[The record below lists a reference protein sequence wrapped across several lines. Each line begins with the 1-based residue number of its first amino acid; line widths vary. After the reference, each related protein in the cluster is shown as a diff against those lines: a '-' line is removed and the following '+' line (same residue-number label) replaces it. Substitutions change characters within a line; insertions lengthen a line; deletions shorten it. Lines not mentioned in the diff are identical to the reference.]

1 MDNGIIHTYFCFW
14 HRVRVVNET
23 AAIDVWRLR
32 WYNFYIRTHISA
44 GGEVQPPFLEA
55 SKSNDDKLIVSHEEA
70 SFYGFTLLRHKLR
83 DLCHFSLSLTTRC

>member
-1 MDNGIIHTYFCFW
+1 M
-14 HRVRVVNET
+14 VNET

-55 SKSNDDKLIVSHEEA
+55 SKSNDDKLIVSHEEEENHHPFMG
-70 SFYGFTLLRHKLR
+70 SL
-83 DLCHFSLSLTTRC
+83 FSAIN

>member
-1 MDNGIIHTYFCFW
+1 MDDRNIGTYFCFW

-55 SKSNDDKLIVSHEEA
+55 SKSNDDKLIVSHEGRVHLWVH
-70 SFYGFTLLRHKLR
+70 S
-83 DLCHFSLSLTTRC
+83 SLP

>member
-32 WYNFYIRTHISA
+32 WYNFYSYVHTS
-44 GGEVQPPFLEA
+44 QQEA
-55 SKSNDDKLIVSHEEA
+55 RSSH
-70 SFYGFTLLRHKLR
+70 
-83 DLCHFSLSLTTRC
+83 HFWRPLNQMTTN